1 MSVSNYAARA
11 RGETTKR
18 LLAQLVNEGLAS
30 LDFLDE
36 SHDSATR
43 QPRITGQREV
53 NADRWLT
60 LSAVHGVITTGHL
73 RPNDLE
79 LPVTLCSGSNEA
91 LQDDPGAIFEF
102 ISVWLDCSEAM
113 TASVVQELRNSAAML
128 EKWMELGWQTPIL
141 DLDSSFLDW
150 ERSVVMGH
158 PTHPFHRA
166 CIANRLLQP
175 VGPENLP
182 GMLNPDISFVTVP
195 RTSVRTAGPFDKL
208 IESMMK
214 HFGISVASSQGN
226 TTVPCLTQHL
236 PALLH
241 YFPEAGLVK
250 TVPNCAVAQAAL
262 RTVSIPGFAY
272 DVKFSLA
279 CLVTSALRVLPC
291 WSADAAP
298 KLTCLLKEI
307 SPPNLWIVGEVAA
320 VTGNQQDMDEAR
332 YMTCI
337 LRENLESRAKQNNEA
352 LILSSALMEKPMGG
366 SRTYAEVLF
375 DLHNTADK
383 VRWFKSYVQHLL
395 SLALDPLVRHQ
406 VGFELHGQNSI
417 VRICKRT
424 RAIKGFAI
432 RDLAGVKLYGASLEA
447 QGFDVTGLEASSTN
461 DSHQVW
467 DRVHHAL
474 IQNNIGYMMYAL
486 ELERDHDGWG
496 IVRSALADSLD
507 MENNALG
514 RQIYQ
519 YFVRDT
525 MLFKSFITMRM
536 RSSLDGRFKLVDT
549 EVPNILC
556 KTSPWLL
563 QISLAGSNSMERLAP
578 PEKVDA
584 QVRAADRDLMQQNLP
599 KSTSPYGRLPRASRQ
614 LNPYPAV
621 LPVQFVQNVERFHEA
636 LAAALDN
643 LVGRWWKDADA
654 NLPGRMPLEPRV
666 EKLLRWID
674 EGSDK
679 GLVRGYK
686 GLQGNL
692 RPDML
697 ILAAEE
703 HAVPQ
708 FRVCEINGRF
718 PINYLHH
725 AASAYE
731 ALAGLPW
738 RIPLLKPATDYTK
751 LRDSL
756 FQLFDPSVP
765 IHFVGQ
771 TCDFPQDSPLF
782 GLVEQRTGMRPRLV
796 KPSSLVLI
804 PCGSE
809 PTGFSLYCVWGAD
822 PAVTKRPLRLI
833 TEEGRVLE
841 EVHQVGC
848 QLYDFELFALDPD
861 MVRHIAMR
869 SVNDMRS
876 VFIAH
881 DKRILGIRRQELDA
895 LVHKHGALTLAQAR
909 ILEQGI
915 VPTILPGCERLRQL
929 LDASYADPGIKDG
942 YILKPFRLAKGSGI
956 LLGRDMSVSEWCCIL
971 ESMKTADLH
980 SCTAQYVL
988 QPLQKVRSVNWF
1000 WDEERMVCRSKMVGA
1015 YFSVNGRFV
1024 GLGGWRT
1031 ATASEN
1037 VISASTKDVTSVLS
1051 AVYLNS

>member
-43 QPRITGQREV
+43 RPRITGQRECMV
-53 NADRWLT
+53 LSRQAICVQMT
-60 LSAVHGVITTGHL
+60 LSFL
-73 RPNDLE
+73 SQ
-79 LPVTLCSGSNEA
+79 LCSGNNEA

-102 ISVWLDCSEAM
+102 ISVWLDCNEAM
-113 TASVVQELRNSAAML
+113 MASVVQELRNSAAML

-150 ERSVVMGH
+150 ERSVVTGH
-158 PTHPFHRA
+158 PTHPFHRT
-166 CIANRLLQP
+166 CIANRLLKP

-182 GMLNPDISFVTVP
+182 GMLNPGISFVTVP
-195 RTSVRTAGPFDKL
+195 RTS
-208 IESMMK
+208 
-214 HFGISVASSQGN
+214 HFGISVAGSQGN

-241 YFPEAGLVK
+241 YFPEAELIK
-250 TVPNCAVAQAAL
+250 TVPNCAVAQGAM
-262 RTVSIPGFAY
+262 RTVSVPGFAY

-307 SPPNLWIVGEVAA
+307 SPPNLWIVGEIAA
-320 VTGNQQDMDEAR
+320 VTGNQQDMAEAR

-352 LILSSALMEKPMGG
+352 LILSSALMEKPTGG

-375 DLHNTADK
+375 DLHTTADK
-383 VRWFKSYVQHLL
+383 VRWFKSHVQHLL
-395 SLALDPLVRHQ
+395 SLALGPLVRHQ
-406 VGFELHGQNSI
+406 VGFEFHGQNSI

-424 RAIKGFAI
+424 RAINGFAI
-432 RDLAGVKLYGASLEA
+432 RDLAGVKLHGASLEA
-447 QGFDVTGLEASSTN
+447 QGFDVTGLEASSTD

-496 IVRSALADSLD
+496 HRA
-507 MENNALG
+507 
-514 RQIYQ
+514 IYQ
-519 YFVRDT
+519 YFLRDT
-525 MLFKSFITMRM
+525 MLLKSFITMRL

-563 QISLAGSNSMERLAP
+563 QISLAGSNKPHGNSIH
-578 PEKVDA
+578 
-584 QVRAADRDLMQQNLP
+584 
-599 KSTSPYGRLPRASRQ
+599 T
-614 LNPYPAV
+614 PAV

-636 LAAALDN
+636 LAAALGN
-643 LVGRWWKDADA
+643 LVERWWKDVDA

-686 GLQGNL
+686 GHQGNL

-718 PINYLHH
+718 PINYLHY

-731 ALAGLPW
+731 ALASLPW

-751 LRDSL
+751 LHDSL

-765 IHFVGQ
+765 IHLVGQ
-771 TCDFPQDSPLF
+771 TSDFPKDSPLF
-782 GLVEQRTGMRPRLV
+782 GLVEQRTGTRPRLV

-804 PCGSE
+804 PSGSE

-822 PAVTKRPLRLI
+822 PAVTKRPLKLI
-833 TEEGRVLE
+833 TVEGRVLE

-881 DKRILGIRRQELDA
+881 DKRILGILRQELDA

-909 ILEQGI
+909 ILEQGM
-915 VPTILPGCERLRQL
+915 
-929 LDASYADPGIKDG
+929 AS
-942 YILKPFRLAKGSGI
+942 FRLYCRA
-956 LLGRDMSVSEWCCIL
+956 VSACASFSMLATRIL
-971 ESMKTADLH
+971 ESRMDTFSSRSAGRGDLEFCWAGTCP
-980 SCTAQYVL
+980 S
-988 QPLQKVRSVNWF
+988 PS
-1000 WDEERMVCRSKMVGA
+1000 GA
-1015 YFSVNGRFV
+1015 AFSNP
-1024 GLGGWRT
+1024 
-1031 ATASEN
+1031 
-1037 VISASTKDVTSVLS
+1037 
-1051 AVYLNS
+1051 